1 MPRPSPPRNIDRI
14 AALGGGIAIQHRMA
28 FQGEY
33 FAERYGVEATA
44 ATPPIQA
51 MLAAGLPVGGGTD
64 ATRVASYNPWV
75 SLWWLVSGRTVG
87 GLEMYPPANRL
98 DRETA
103 LRLWTEGSAWF
114 SSEAGRK
121 GRIAQGQLADLVVL
135 SEDYMTVDE
144 PRIRHI
150 ESLLTMVGGKVV
162 HGADGYQGMA
172 PPLPPA
178 APDWSPVGYYGGY
191 QRADANPATVHAH
204 AMAAACACGQSC
216 GVHGHA
222 HGHIAAAPV
231 REDELAGFWGVSGL
245 LLLGGLR
252 ARHARASLVRT
263 IVAATFALRLMSV
276 EAMAQTAARPGF
288 KPLRQDE
295 DWSVLCD
302 PALRAGLIDRLKC
315 VPLAAD
321 GSAWL
326 SLGGEI
332 RERYEY
338 THNPVW
344 GDDPQDD
351 NGVFLQRYMLQGDLR
366 VGPNLRLFGQL
377 YSALAAGRAGPTS
390 PVDENQLDV
399 QQAFVELSAPLPE
412 DSSGMLRAGRQELR
426 YGSGRLV
433 DVREGPNVR
442 RKFDGGLGRLA
453 KDKWR
458 LDLIA
463 TRPADDEPGFFDDG
477 TNGSQALWGSY
488 VTGRSPGWL
497 PFGSSN
503 PVQTVLDLPVHARD
517 LGEAGGAERA
527 AAGSSGWR
535 WWLGRRSHGWR

>member
-1 MPRPSPPRNIDRI
+1 
-14 AALGGGIAIQHRMA
+14 
-28 FQGEY
+28 
-33 FAERYGVEATA
+33 
-44 ATPPIQA
+44 
-51 MLAAGLPVGGGTD
+51 
-64 ATRVASYNPWV
+64 
-75 SLWWLVSGRTVG
+75 
-87 GLEMYPPANRL
+87 
-98 DRETA
+98 
-103 LRLWTEGSAWF
+103 
-114 SSEAGRK
+114 
-121 GRIAQGQLADLVVL
+121 
-135 SEDYMTVDE
+135 
-144 PRIRHI
+144 
-150 ESLLTMVGGKVV
+150 
-162 HGADGYQGMA
+162 
-172 PPLPPA
+172 
-178 APDWSPVGYYGGY
+178 
-191 QRADANPATVHAH
+191 
-204 AMAAACACGQSC
+204 
-216 GVHGHA
+216 
-222 HGHIAAAPV
+222 
-231 REDELAGFWGVSGL
+231 
-245 LLLGGLR
+245 
-252 ARHARASLVRT
+252 
-263 IVAATFALRLMSV
+263 
-276 EAMAQTAARPGF
+276 MAQTAARPGF

-497 PFGSSN
+497 PFGSSIDLYYLGYRN
-503 PVQTVLDLPVHARD
+503 DDSTYEQGTEPETRQTAGLRLWGEQAGWDWNWELIGQAGEFGQGDIRAWSVATDTGYTWDELPLTPRLA
-517 LGEAGGAERA
+517 LSANIA
-527 AAGSSGWR
+527 SGDD
-535 WWLGRRSHGWR
+535 